1 MNEPFSRRSEDP
13 DLVTTS
19 YKALELP
26 AVLELVADHAQS
38 LPGKEAVLTT
48 RPETDLARV
57 RERLETV
64 VELRE
69 HISLGGM
76 FGLADLLPL
85 PGLLQRL
92 ANPAVIFEA
101 QEILAVRDMLWI
113 ASAVRRRLAD
123 VPDRLPKLK
132 MMTLEFI
139 PMDLLSNRISA
150 VFDEHGGMQGTA
162 SARLKDIRDRTVA
175 LRRRVIRRL
184 EGVVENRDLSRI
196 VQEDYVTIR
205 NDRYVILLRPDFRG
219 LLDGI
224 IHDHSRSGQSVYV
237 EPLEVVELN
246 NQVASLADE
255 EQEEIRRILRELTE
269 EIRNAK
275 DSLLRNFRILVELD
289 ALQARAVYASETQ
302 GVAPEFVETGLRL
315 LQARHPLLLAASDIR
330 VVPMDIVQETSTPAT
345 VISGPNMGGK
355 TVALK
360 IAGLFPLMASC
371 GIMLPAAEGT
381 CFAPFPRVMADI
393 GDEQSL
399 AGRVSTFSG
408 HMLRIKAILETAQ
421 PDDLVLLDEVGSA
434 TDPEEGSALAMAIVS
449 ELVRKGAR
457 VIVTTHL
464 TQLKAYAVGRPE
476 IKNLSVELDTKTL
489 QPTFRILYDLPGESH
504 AIETAE
510 RIGLPAAVISEAR
523 EYADKASGGTTR
535 FVVALRD
542 KLTELEHQN
551 RNLDQK
557 EQALDQELARIDSER
572 AAIIEEFR
580 TQARDMLKKAER
592 QIFDLQRSIKK
603 GLYREGPQAH
613 QVLRGIEEDV
623 TKTLGVPLAKD
634 PPALDPGT
642 RVLVRSLG
650 REGVVREVLE
660 KTRAEVS
667 VGTMRIRVDTEDLV
681 ILGGQEKKPS
691 NEERIRVD
699 IPLARPRRDINVI
712 GMRAEEALSV
722 VDKAVDEAILAG
734 ISHMNVIHGK
744 GTGRLRQAVCEYL
757 AGHSMVRGV
766 RPATTQEGGAG
777 VTVVELV
784 SE

>member
-1 MNEPFSRRSEDP
+1 MNLTAAKRLEDP
-13 DLVTTS
+13 DLVSSS
-19 YKALELP
+19 YRALELA
-26 AVLELVADHAQS
+26 AVLDVLAGYALSV
-38 LPGKEAVLTT
+38 PGKEAVLHS
-48 RPETDLARV
+48 RPGTDLREV
-57 RERLETV
+57 RTCLETV
-64 VELRE
+64 GELRE
-69 HISLGGM
+69 YISLEGP
-76 FGLADLLPL
+76 FGLADLLPMT
-85 PGLLQRL
+85 GLLERL
-92 ANPAVIFEA
+92 ANPAVIFDV

-113 ASAVRRRLAD
+113 ASLVRRRMRDLPERLARLTELARVF
-123 VPDRLPKLK
+123 VPLDA
-132 MMTLEFI
+132 
-139 PMDLLSNRISA
+139 LSHRISA
-150 VFDEHGGMQGTA
+150 VFDEHGGIQGNA
-162 SARLKDIRDRTVA
+162 SARLKDIRDRTVS

-196 VQEDYVTIR
+196 VQEDYVTLR
-205 NDRYVILLRPDFRG
+205 NDRYVILLRPDFKG

-255 EQEEIRRILRELTE
+255 EQEEIRRILRELTGQ
-269 EIRNAK
+269 IR
-275 DSLLRNFRILVELD
+275 DSKEDLLRDFLALVELD
-289 ALQARAVYASETQ
+289 ALQARALYASETQ
-302 GVAPEFVETGLRL
+302 GVAPEFVESGLRL
-315 LQARHPLLLAASDIR
+315 LKARHPLLLAQPDIR
-330 VVPMDIVQETSTPAT
+330 VVPMDIIQEAPTPAT

-360 IAGLFPLMASC
+360 IAGLFPLMARC

-399 AGRVSTFSG
+399 AGRISTFSG
-408 HMLRIKAILETAQ
+408 HMLRIKGILDTAQ
-421 PDDLVLLDEVGSA
+421 EDDLVLLDEVGSA
-434 TDPEEGSALAMAIVS
+434 TDPEEGSALAMAIVT

-464 TQLKAYAVGRPE
+464 TQLKAFAVGRPE
-476 IKNLSVELDTKTL
+476 IKNLSVELDPKTL

-510 RIGLPAAVISEAR
+510 RIGIPAAVITEAR
-523 EYADKASGGTTR
+523 EYADRASGGTTR
-535 FVVALRD
+535 FVVALRE
-542 KLTELEHQN
+542 KLEELERQRN
-551 RNLDQK
+551 RLDDK
-557 EQALDQELARIDSER
+557 EKTLEGELARIHAER
-572 AAIIEEFR
+572 AEIIDEFR
-580 TQARDMLKKAER
+580 SQARSMIKEAER
-592 QIFDLQRSIKK
+592 RIFDLQRSLKK

-613 QVLRGIEEDV
+613 QMLRGIEEDV
-623 TKTLGVPLAKD
+623 TKTLGVPLEK
-634 PPALDPGT
+634 PPPELHPGT

-667 VGTMRIRVDTEDLV
+667 VGTMKIRVESEDLV

-699 IPLARPRRDINVI
+699 IPLARPRRDVNVI
-712 GMRAEEALSV
+712 GMRAEEALQV
-722 VDKAVDEAILAG
+722 VDKAVDQAILAG
-734 ISHMNVIHGK
+734 ISELNVIHGK
-744 GTGRLRQAVCEYL
+744 GTGRLRQAVSEYL

-766 RPATTQEGGAG
+766 RPATIQEGGAG